1 MTEESRDRRR
11 VSGFGGS
18 IMQRI
23 AISIVL
29 AGLLAACGQQS
40 PGDGERGV
48 PVAQLDF
55 IESVPIDKDAPAPIA
70 QPQPQPQP
78 ATKKEQPKTE
88 AAAEDKAPEAE
99 VLSARQ
105 PSSEPA
111 ATADDAAAAT
121 RQANQ
126 TTVTPDAGATTGTP
140 DQPN

>member
-1 MTEESRDRRR
+1 MTENSGDRRH
-11 VSGFGGS
+11 VSGFGGF

-23 AISIVL
+23 AIAVVL
-29 AGLLAACGQQS
+29 SGFLAACGQQS

-48 PVAQLDF
+48 PVAELDF
-55 IESVPIDKDAPAPIA
+55 IEAVPIDKDAPAPIA
-70 QPQPQPQP
+70 QPQPQP